1 MCGVKP
7 HGTNSNNGQNM
18 SNATNEGMRQLIQ
31 KLEGSDAKILQAV
44 AENISKSTR
53 NRREVNLGRIN
64 QHTEDGEMIIVPGKV
79 LGGGELD
86 HKVTVYA
93 LKFSQSAAEKLKK
106 AGSSIQTFEQLDAE
120 KLAGKRVR
128 ILG

>member
-1 MCGVKP
+1 
-7 HGTNSNNGQNM
+7 M